1 MLWLYLFIP
10 VAMVIAAYAVLDRKR
25 LLLFYRINHITR
37 KKVEMIKIEIPVS
50 QLERLTRSTI
60 SHTIDTGSTILFEY
74 RTMVYMAIPLGEEA
88 SLISQV
94 ADRSMIE
101 KYRKAKEKRAI

>member
-1 MLWLYLFIP
+1 MLWLYLFVPI
-10 VAMVIAAYAVLDRKR
+10 AIAIAAYAVMDRKR
-25 LLLFYRINHITR
+25 LMLFYKVNHIT
-37 KKVEMIKIEIPVS
+37 KKKLEMIKIEIPVT

-60 SHTIDTGSTILFEY
+60 SHTIDTGSMILFEY

-94 ADRSMIE
+94 ADRSMIDR
-101 KYRKAKEKRAI
+101 YRKAKET